1 MACGRDANK
10 VKITNEKAHRSEK
23 KMKGKHE
30 ETIIEHT
37 RAVTNKAI
45 CKREWEREAC
55 LCKEIIM
62 SGTYFTVTSWPVVLL
77 SGRGSLALLGD
88 QKDIILFPL

>member
-10 VKITNEKAHRSEK
+10 VKITNEKAHHSEK

-30 ETIIEHT
+30 ETITEHT

-45 CKREWEREAC
+45 CKREREREAC
-55 LCKEIIM
+55 LRKEIIRV
-62 SGTYFTVTSWPVVLL
+62 GTYFTVTSWPFLL
-77 SGRGSLALLGD
+77 LRGRGSLVLLSD
-88 QKDIILFPL
+88 QKDIILFSL